1 MDFSEFLRQLGA
13 DPHSRDPEFLRAR
26 QSSPEFQQ
34 AAEAAEAFETR
45 LERAMVLTAPEGL
58 LNDILEIGGESVP
71 ASAGDPHHIGSRT
84 SRSRTSG
91 SRTSGSRTSGSHSSG
106 WRSMAL
112 AAGILVAV
120 GAAGITWNMNRGWD
134 SVDQYLAEHYSHD
147 GDSLVNKAVKEPAAN
162 VQELFAQFAVQAAP
176 ELAGIVSV
184 IKYCPTPDGKGIHMV
199 LNTQEGPVTLIYMP
213 ETDVIDHET
222 LEFGGMKALLVGLEK
237 GSAALIGTE
246 AQSIS
251 TLYSVV
257 HESIVPMGS
266 EA

>member
-1 MDFSEFLRQLGA
+1 MSMDFSEFLRQLGA

-26 QSSPEFQQ
+26 QSSQEFQR

-45 LERAMVLTAPEGL
+45 LERAVVLPAPEGL

-71 ASAGDPHHIGSRT
+71 ASAGDPHHI
-84 SRSRTSG
+84 
-91 SRTSGSRTSGSHSSG
+91 GSRTSGSHSSG

-134 SVDQYLAEHYSHD
+134 SVDQYVAEHYGHD
-147 GDSLVNKAVKEPAAN
+147 GDSLVNKAGKEPAAN
-162 VQELFAQFAVQAAP
+162 VQELFARFAVQAAP

-199 LNTQEGPVTLIYMP
+199 LSTQEGQITLIYMP